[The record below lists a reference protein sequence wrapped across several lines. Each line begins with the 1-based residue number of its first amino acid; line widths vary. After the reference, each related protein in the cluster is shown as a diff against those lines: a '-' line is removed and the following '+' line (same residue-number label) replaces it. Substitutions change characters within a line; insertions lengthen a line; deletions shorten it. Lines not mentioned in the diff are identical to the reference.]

1 MTNTKSKTGTKL
13 SYLYLLVGGGIGAIL
28 ALLFAPK
35 TGQEF
40 RADIADATR
49 KGLDKTEE
57 IAGQLSEKANTAYE
71 DAKTEAG
78 EIYDS
83 AKQKINSAVTAMTE
97 IPENLQNTVQ
107 NKVEQISSSIEAGEK
122 EYNLENEVPSHK
134 TTAKAN

>member
-1 MTNTKSKTGTKL
+1 MTNKKSKTGTKL

-40 RADIADATR
+40 RADIADTTR
-49 KGLDKTEE
+49 KGLDKTKE
-57 IAGQLSEKANTAYE
+57 IAGQLSEKANTVYE
-71 DAKTEAG
+71 DTKTEAG

-97 IPENLQNTVQ
+97 MPENLQNAVQ
-107 NKVEQISSSIEAGEK
+107 DKVEQISSSIQAGEK
-122 EYNLENEVPSHK
+122 EYNLENEVLSHK

>member
-1 MTNTKSKTGTKL
+1 MTNEKSKTETKL
-13 SYLYLLVGGGIGAIL
+13 SYLLIGGGIGAIL

-40 RADIADATR
+40 RADIADTTR

-97 IPENLQNTVQ
+97 IPENLQNAVQ
-107 NKVEQISSSIEAGEK
+107 NKVEQISSSIEAGKK
-122 EYNLENEVPSHK
+122 EYDRENEVPTYK

>member
-1 MTNTKSKTGTKL
+1 MTNEKSKTRTKL

-40 RADIADATR
+40 RADIADTTR

-57 IAGQLSEKANTAYE
+57 IAGQLSEKAQTVYE
-71 DAKTEAG
+71 DTKTEVG

-97 IPENLQNTVQ
+97 MPENLQNAVH
-107 NKVEQISSSIEAGEK
+107 NKVEQISSSIEAGKK
-122 EYNLENEVPSHK
+122 EYAHENEGLSHG
-134 TTAKAN
+134 AKA